1 MVKPNIT
8 FNINKF
14 SITPILAN
22 HGEDYSLIGSVIYM
36 VNILNKKIIIGWD
49 FLSLPDVNENI
60 LWNPDL
66 LILGTQSYNPH
77 PETGMISI
85 TDAFPLIRRWNA
97 KECYLVHYSG
107 LKDLEE
113 AKKSVV

>member
-22 HGEDYSLIGSVIYM
+22 HGEDYSVIGSVIYIIN
-36 VNILNKKIIIGWD
+36 VINKKIIIGWD
-49 FLSLPDVNENI
+49 FLSLPDVDENL

-66 LILGTQSYNPH
+66 LILG
-77 PETGMISI
+77 
-85 TDAFPLIRRWNA
+85 
-97 KECYLVHYSG
+97 YSK
-107 LKDLEE
+107 L
-113 AKKSVV
+113 